1 MISIPNATEDLIDS
15 AKCVEELK
23 SLLDSPMWKKSFLS
37 KKEIALVNINYPNT
51 DKYTNNEIEFID
63 FLGLRAELIECGVK
77 DKNDLIGQTKSLS
90 EWKTLF
96 HDYQIKK
103 LKFK

>member
-1 MISIPNATEDLIDS
+1 MIPQKTTDLINS
-15 AKCVEELK
+15 CNTIESCL
-23 SLLDSPMWKKSFLS
+23 SIMDSPMWRRSFLS

-51 DKYTNNEIEFID
+51 DKHINNEIDFMEF
-63 FLGLRAELIECGVK
+63 LRLRAELVECGVTGK
-77 DKNDLIGQTKSLS
+77 TNLIGQTKSLS

>member
-1 MISIPNATEDLIDS
+1 MIPQETSDLI
-15 AKCVEELK
+15 K
-23 SLLDSPMWKKSFLS
+23 SCNTIESCLSIIDSPMWKRSFLS

-51 DKYTNNEIEFID
+51 DKHINDEID
-63 FLGLRAELIECGVK
+63 FMEFLQLRAELVECGVQGK
-77 DKNDLIGQTKSLS
+77 TDLIGQTKSLS

>member
-1 MISIPNATEDLIDS
+1 MIPQETSDLI
-15 AKCVEELK
+15 K
-23 SLLDSPMWKKSFLS
+23 SCNTIESCLSIIDSPMWKKSFLS

-51 DKYTNNEIEFID
+51 DKHINNEIDFMEF
-63 FLGLRAELIECGVK
+63 LQLRAELVECGVQGK
-77 DKNDLIGQTKSLS
+77 TDLIGQTKSLS